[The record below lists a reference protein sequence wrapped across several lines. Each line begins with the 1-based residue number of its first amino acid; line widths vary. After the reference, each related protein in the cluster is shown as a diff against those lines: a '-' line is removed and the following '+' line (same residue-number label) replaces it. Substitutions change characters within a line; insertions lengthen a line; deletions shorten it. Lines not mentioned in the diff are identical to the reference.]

1 MPTASQLWSHRQTG
15 SRQGRGG
22 EVLTTASLLCKK
34 WRDIQATEGYKARS
48 AALDRGGPGPLP
60 RLSCSQPP
68 SGVAQCPRWSKE
80 ALRDG
85 LQGTSASF
93 RRKLLHVSLHLDINV
108 WLSAFI
114 GDLKDEA
121 QGRQVSP
128 WSSPSSAVDT
138 IPRVCPPCPPPPPPG
153 KWLRWRNTCAG
164 ESVRGSD
171 LYSGPIAP
179 GTGREK
185 VIFCLFNFFLLI
197 LHSHPP
203 LRKKMAG
210 RIFPGWGQTSRE
222 WARLRF
228 IYQFTRASNARCDC
242 ACLKMAATSG
252 SRCYTVT

>member
-1 MPTASQLWSHRQTG
+1 MLLRLRGFSAISCWRDGAHCVPVVVASTDGQQARPVQHAG
-15 SRQGRGG
+15 PGG
-22 EVLTTASLLCKK
+22 EVLTTTSLFCKK

-85 LQGTSASF
+85 LQGTFTSF
-93 RRKLLHVSLHLDINV
+93 RRKLLHFSLHLDINV

-128 WSSPSSAVDT
+128 WSSPSGAVDT
-138 IPRVCPPCPPPPPPG
+138 VPRVCPHPPG

-179 GTGREK
+179 GTG
-185 VIFCLFNFFLLI
+185 
-197 LHSHPP
+197 
-203 LRKKMAG
+203 
-210 RIFPGWGQTSRE
+210 
-222 WARLRF
+222 
-228 IYQFTRASNARCDC
+228 
-242 ACLKMAATSG
+242 
-252 SRCYTVT
+252 